1 MPKASSPFLVV
12 LATAAVAVAVPGTAF
27 AYLDPGTGSM
37 ILQGVFGALL
47 AAGVA
52 LGLFWERV
60 KKLFKGRRPE
70 EENPPATAE
79 EADAEPR

>member
-1 MPKASSPFLVV
+1 MPKASSPIPVV
-12 LATAAVAVAVPGTAF
+12 LATSMLALAVPGTAL

-37 ILQGVFGALL
+37 ILQGLVGALL

-60 KKLFKGRRPE
+60 KRLFTGHRPE
-70 EENPPATAE
+70 EEQPTATADKT
-79 EADAEPR
+79 DAEPR